1 QLQKYRAHPPDS
13 IFERTQYRSRN
24 RIARDVGWLGKRRE
38 GNACR
43 NGQLR
48 WLRALK
54 PYVIRYN
61 VTSDRLNYSTI
72 QRFNSKLSMSVIGIG
87 VDVIECSRIQRS
99 MERFG
104 DRFLHRV
111 FTDGEIEYSISMKF
125 PERHLAARFAGKEA
139 VAKAFG
145 TGIGKSMGWR
155 NIDIRKRESGEP
167 FLVFTGPTEAY
178 AAERGVTS
186 ALITL
191 SHTENYAVACVVL
204 EA

>member
-1 QLQKYRAHPPDS
+1 
-13 IFERTQYRSRN
+13 
-24 RIARDVGWLGKRRE
+24 
-38 GNACR
+38 
-43 NGQLR
+43 
-48 WLRALK
+48 
-54 PYVIRYN
+54 
-61 VTSDRLNYSTI
+61 
-72 QRFNSKLSMSVIGIG
+72 MSAIGIG

-99 MERFG
+99 IERFG

-111 FTDGEIEYSISMKF
+111 FTDGEIAYSMSMKF

-145 TGIGKSMGWR
+145 TGIGKAVGWR

-167 FLVFTGPTEAY
+167 FLIFSGPAESF
-178 AAERGVTS
+178 AAERGVAS

-204 EA
+204 EG